1 MPAINHLS
9 QEPKER
15 LIKLLKDAH
24 RHYNRE
30 KFLIILRVTYGKIAL
45 KKSKF
50 IRYVVA
56 LQRSFLIL

>member
-9 QEPKER
+9 KEPKER

-30 KFLIILRVTYGKIAL
+30 KFLIILRVTYGYFAL
-45 KKSKF
+45 EISKF
-50 IRYVVA
+50 MEIDRPIR
-56 LQRSFLIL
+56 FT